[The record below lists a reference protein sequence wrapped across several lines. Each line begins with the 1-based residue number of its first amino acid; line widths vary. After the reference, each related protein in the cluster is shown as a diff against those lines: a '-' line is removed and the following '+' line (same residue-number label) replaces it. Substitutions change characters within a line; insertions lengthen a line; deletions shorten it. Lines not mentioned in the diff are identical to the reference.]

1 MDSTTNSAVSGVYYD
16 RAGAD
21 AAYQAAR
28 DRGYAD
34 DDINVLMSDETRA
47 RHYGD
52 DPADDTAGSHALEG
66 AGAGSMVGG
75 TIGGILGAL
84 AAIGTTVALPGIGL
98 AIAGPLAGAL
108 AGAGAGGATGG
119 LLGALV
125 GAGIPEER
133 AKQYES
139 HVKEG
144 GMVVG
149 VRPRS
154 DDDAAY
160 FEDSFRTGGARD
172 VARY

>member
-1 MDSTTNSAVSGVYYD
+1 MESTKNSAVSGVYYD

-21 AAYQAAR
+21 AAYQAAL
-28 DRGYAD
+28 DRGYSE
-34 DDINVLMSDETRA
+34 DDINVLMSEETRD
-47 RHYGD
+47 RHYGE
-52 DPADDTAGSHALEG
+52 DPDDDTAGSHALEG

-75 TIGGILGAL
+75 TIGGIIGAI
-84 AAIGTTVALPGIGL
+84 AAIGTSVALPGLGL
-98 AIAGPLAGAL
+98 LIAGPIAGAL

-125 GAGIPEER
+125 GAGIPEDR

-144 GMVVG
+144 GMVID

-154 DDDAAY
+154 DDDATF

>member
-1 MDSTTNSAVSGVYYD
+1 MESNSKSAVSGVYYD

-21 AAYQAAR
+21 AAYQAAL
-28 DRGYAD
+28 DRGYAE
-34 DDINVLMSDETRA
+34 DDIDVLMSDETRD
-47 RHYGD
+47 RHYGE

-66 AGAGSMVGG
+66 AGAGSMIGGTVGG
-75 TIGGILGAL
+75 IIGAV
-84 AAIGTTVALPGIGL
+84 AAVGTTLAVPGIGL

-119 LLGALV
+119 LVGALV
-125 GAGIPEER
+125 GAGIPEDR
-133 AKQYES
+133 ARQYES

-149 VRPRS
+149 VRPRN
-154 DDDAAY
+154 DDDATY
-160 FEDSFRTGGARD
+160 FEDTFRTGGARD